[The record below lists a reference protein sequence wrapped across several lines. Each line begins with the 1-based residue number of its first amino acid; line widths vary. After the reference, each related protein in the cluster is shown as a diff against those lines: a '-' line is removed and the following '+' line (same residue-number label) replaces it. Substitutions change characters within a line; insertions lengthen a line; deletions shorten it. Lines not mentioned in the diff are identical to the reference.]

1 MINTIRAANT
11 SIRRSI
17 YRGSE
22 VGGSNKP
29 DQRRQTIRM
38 LGNSV
43 TRAKSSLNIIV
54 IMSASVVLLF
64 FISWT
69 PFHLQRLGYVYFKS
83 AEFFRTVNQY
93 LFYFSGDL
101 YICIDWDDGM
111 LLFAGILYYMSSTL
125 NPLLYTVLSLKYR

>member
-22 VGGSNKP
+22 VGGTKLP

-43 TRAKSSLNIIV
+43 TRAKSSVNINIV

-101 YICIDWDDGM
+101 HSTY
-111 LLFAGILYYMSSTL
+111 LLAG
-125 NPLLYTVLSLKYR
+125 NVL